1 MDGRLL
7 RTIVIAGGG
16 TAGWMCAA
24 AMAKVLRGRYRIV
37 LIESEEIGTVGVGEA
52 TIPHISTFNELLE
65 INEND
70 FLRATQG
77 TFKLGIEFVDW
88 GKIGDRYLHGF
99 GRIGQNLWTI
109 GFEQYWHR
117 MNQQGKAPDLSDY
130 CINHIAA
137 RRNKFMRPTHEVK
150 NSPLNEIAY
159 AFHFDAGMYARFLRR
174 YSEQRGV
181 ERIEGRIVDV
191 ALHGETGHITSLK
204 LADGANV
211 EGDLFLDCSGFRGL
225 LIEQALETGYDDWTR
240 WLPCDRAVA
249 VPCESVKPLLP
260 YTRSTAHRAGW
271 QWRIPL
277 QNRIGNGHVFSSA
290 HMSEDEA
297 TSILLSNLDGKPT
310 AEPRVLKFVTGR
322 RRLAWNRNCIAVGLA
337 SGFIE
342 PLESTSIHL
351 IQTMIARLMVFFP
364 DRGFSQLDIDEFNRE
379 AKFEYERVRDFIIL
393 HYHLTQ
399 RDDSA
404 FWKQCRAMNVPTALR
419 HKMDLYQTHGRIF
432 REGHELFS
440 DLAWLQVMH
449 GQGLRARSYHPLA
462 DLPGEREVEQYLAS
476 VKGIVARCVDVMPDH
491 AAFIAKHCAAGG
503 AVT

>member
-1 MDGRLL
+1 MSDRLIKN
-7 RTIVIAGGG
+7 IVIAGGG

-37 LIESEEIGTVGVGEA
+37 LVESDAIGTVGVGEA
-52 TIPHISTFNELLE
+52 TIPHIRTFNQLLD

-88 GKIGDRYLHGF
+88 GKLGDRYMHGF

-109 GFEQYWHR
+109 GFEQYWQR
-117 MNQQGKAPDLSDY
+117 MQHVGKAPDLSDY
-130 CINHIAA
+130 CINHVAS
-137 RRNKFMRPTHEVK
+137 RRNRFMRPTQEVK

-159 AFHFDAGMYARFLRR
+159 AFHFDATLYAKFLRQF
-174 YSEQRGV
+174 SEQRGV
-181 ERIEGRIVDV
+181 LRVEGRIVDV
-191 ALHGETGHITSLK
+191 ALHGETGHITSVK
-204 LADGANV
+204 LAGGGEVD
-211 EGDLFLDCSGFRGL
+211 GDLFLDCSGFSGL
-225 LIEQALETGYDDWTR
+225 LIEKALQTGYEDWTH

-249 VPCESVKPLLP
+249 VPSEATAPLLP
-260 YTRSTAHRAGW
+260 YTRSTARRAGW

-277 QNRIGNGHVFSSA
+277 QHRTGNGHVFSSQ

-297 TSILLSNLDGKPT
+297 TAMLLGSLDGKPT
-310 AEPRVLKFVTGR
+310 GEPRVLKFVTGR
-322 RRLAWNRNCIAVGLA
+322 RRLAWNRNCVAVGLA

-364 DRGFSQLDIDEFNRE
+364 DRGFSPADIAEFNRE
-379 AKFEYERVRDFIIL
+379 AQFEYERIRDFIIL

-399 RDDSA
+399 RDDSE
-404 FWKQCRAMNVPTALR
+404 FWKYCRDMSVPDTLR
-419 HKMDLYQTHGRIF
+419 HKMELYESHGRIF
-432 REGHELFS
+432 REAYELFA
-440 DLAWLQVMH
+440 DMAWLQVMH

-462 DLPGEREVEQYLAS
+462 DLPSESQVEEYLAS
-476 VKGIVARCVDVMPDH
+476 VKNIVARCVDVMPDH
-491 AAFIAKHCAAGG
+491 GAFIAQQCAASPG
-503 AVT
+503 